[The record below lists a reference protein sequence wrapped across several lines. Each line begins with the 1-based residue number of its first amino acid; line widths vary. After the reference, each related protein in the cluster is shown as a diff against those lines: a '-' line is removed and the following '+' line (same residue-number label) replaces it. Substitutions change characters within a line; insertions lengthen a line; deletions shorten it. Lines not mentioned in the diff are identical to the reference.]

1 MCIANEWFIN
11 HVQHFSGYIHLSHG
25 LQMFKRNTGGR
36 VQALVLFWNLLAC
49 WNCSET
55 TGYFG
60 IFNPYPSVLLN
71 AVIGV
76 LPDNVE
82 EV

>member
-1 MCIANEWFIN
+1 MCIANEWCIN
-11 HVQHFSGYIHLSHG
+11 HVQHFFGYIHLSHG

-36 VQALVLFWNLLAC
+36 AQALVLFWNLLAC

-55 TGYFG
+55 TVYFE
-60 IFNPYPSVLLN
+60 ISSPYPSVLLN
-71 AVIGV
+71 AAIGV